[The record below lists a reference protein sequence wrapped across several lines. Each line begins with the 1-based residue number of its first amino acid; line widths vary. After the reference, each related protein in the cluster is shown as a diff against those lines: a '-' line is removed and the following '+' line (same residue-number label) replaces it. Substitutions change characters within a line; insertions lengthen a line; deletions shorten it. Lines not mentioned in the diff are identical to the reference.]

1 VRRWLVVVAIVGLG
15 AGLLGAEG
23 PAGSAGPL
31 VPKSAAARPAKA
43 RRLLVFNLCLGHRHA
58 VIPFAAETIAR
69 MGRETGA
76 YETVVSEN
84 IGLFEPDSLAQF
96 DAVFLNN
103 TTGELFLPKDL
114 NQLPTEAQQAAR
126 ERDQRLRKSLADFVR
141 GGKGLAGNHAATASF
156 YAWPEFGEMLGA
168 RFNSHPWGQFVAT
181 FKIDDPN
188 SPLTAMFKGRDFQ
201 IKEEIYT
208 FADKASRKDYWFDH
222 QPYSREKLRI
232 LLSLDASGMDPA
244 KRAKGGRADNDYA
257 ISWIRRYGQ
266 GRVFYTAFGH
276 GENVYRDEAI
286 LRHFLAG
293 IQFVLGDL
301 EADTTPSA
309 ATKGTSD
316 TAKRES
322 EPQGR
327 VPGKPD

>member
-1 VRRWLVVVAIVGLG
+1 MRRWLMVAAIVGLG
-15 AGLLGAEG
+15 VGLAGAEE

-43 RRLLVFNLCLGHRHA
+43 RRLLVFNLCTGFRHA
-58 VIPFAAETIAR
+58 VIPFAAETITR
-69 MGRETGA
+69 MGRETEA
-76 YETVVSEN
+76 YEAVVSED
-84 IGLFEPDSLAQF
+84 IGLFEPDRLAQF

-103 TTGELFLPKDL
+103 STGELFLPKDL
-114 NQLPTEAQQAAR
+114 DKLPAEAQQAAR
-126 ERDQRLRKSLADFVR
+126 QRDERLRGSLADFVR
-141 GGKGLAGNHAATASF
+141 GGKGLAAIHAATACF

-168 RFNSHPWGQFVAT
+168 RFDSHAWGQFVAT
-181 FKIDDPN
+181 VQIDDSN
-188 SPLTAMFKGRDFQ
+188 SPLTAMFHGKDIR
-201 IKEEIYT
+201 IKEEVYV

-232 LLSLDASGMDPA
+232 LLSLDTSEMDPA

-286 LRHFLAG
+286 LRHLLAG

-301 EADTTPSA
+301 EADTAPSA
-309 ATKGTSD
+309 ALKEVSG
-316 TAKRES
+316 AAIKAS
-322 EPQGR
+322 EPSSSS
-327 VPGKPD
+327 PGELH